1 MKSDEFAYKF
11 FTLLFMQMAWLPSY
25 LMHTVSLSDLT
36 ICIMHCFSLDNL
48 STSDVSVTAVKA
60 RTNWHILFC
69 DGQLWFCKFPSSE
82 WTEIFTPATPLPP
95 LFFHKAMWERQVL
108 WGCERIYSFSQK
120 KIGHHPPTRLTVSRV
135 YALHRRRLMPLN
147 LMEGLGDLGEQEERI
162 FSIHFPNP
170 DM

>member
-11 FTLLFMQMAWLPSY
+11 FTLLFMQMARLPSY

-36 ICIMHCFSLDNL
+36 ICIMRCFSLDNL

-82 WTEIFTPATPLPP
+82 WTEILPPLPPSRP

-120 KIGHHPPTRLTVSRV
+120 KIGHHPPPFSLSAET
-135 YALHRRRLMPLN
+135 
-147 LMEGLGDLGEQEERI
+147 GGDWC
-162 FSIHFPNP
+162 P
-170 DM
+170 